1 MHSQS
6 QPAAN
11 DSSWAT
17 LKRLLGYVRDRK
29 SGLFLAILGMAGY
42 GAVDTTFVYSI
53 QPLID
58 DGLTGKNPSVLTWM
72 PFFVIGIVTLRGV
85 CNFLSDY
92 FMSWVGTHVVMKL
105 QREVFTHMMG
115 MPMSFFDRH
124 NTGNLLSKVTYDAG
138 QVSSAASSTLVSLVR
153 EGVTV
158 IGLLGMM
165 IYHSWQLSLIF
176 FVIGPIVGVMISM
189 ISKRF
194 RRVSKQIQHAMGK
207 ITTSTEQMLRGHKE
221 VLMFGGQQ
229 VESERFGKVSNHVRH
244 QNMKMVVVDAVGSP
258 LVQIIASS
266 ALAILLF
273 VAAMPEVREHLTAG
287 TFTLI
292 VTSMMMMM
300 KPLKNLTQINS
311 QFQRGIAAC
320 HSLFELIDQPLEPDT
335 GSHEVSRVQ
344 GRVEFRNV
352 TFTYPTKDQPALRN
366 VSLTIEPGQTVALVG
381 RSGSGKSTIA
391 SLLTRFY
398 DYSEGEVLLD
408 GVDIRE
414 YRLRALRRQ
423 FALVSQQV
431 HLFNDTVAN
440 NIAYAAAGS
449 YSREQIEEAAR
460 IANADEFIRKMP
472 EGYDSIIGENGSNLS
487 GGQRQRLAIAR
498 ALLRDAPVLLLDE
511 ATSALDTESER
522 HIQGALDNLARNRTT
537 LVIAHRL
544 STIEKANMILVVDEG
559 RIIERGTH
567 AELMAKGGAYAMLRQ
582 TQFGEQE
589 A

>member
-1 MHSQS
+1 MQRSSTLDVH
-6 QPAAN
+6 
-11 DSSWAT
+11 DSSWPI

-29 SGLFLAILGMAGY
+29 TGLFLAVLGMAGY

-58 DGLTGKNPSVLTWM
+58 DGLSGKDPSVLAWM
-72 PFFVIGIVTLRGV
+72 PWFVIGIVALRGI

-92 FMSWVGTHVVMKL
+92 FMSWVGTHVVMRL
-105 QREVFTHMMG
+105 QREVFSHLMG
-115 MPMSFFDRH
+115 MPMSFFDKH
-124 NTGNLLSKVTYDAG
+124 NTGHLLSKVTYDAG

-158 IGLLGMM
+158 LGLLGMM

-176 FVIGPIVGVMISM
+176 FVVGPIVGILISM

-194 RRVSKQIQHAMGK
+194 RRVSRQIQHAMGGL
-207 ITTSTEQMLRGHKE
+207 TTSTEQMLRGHRE

-229 VESERFGKVSNHVRH
+229 VEADRFAKVSDHMR
-244 QNMKMVVVDAVGSP
+244 QKNMKLVIVDAVGSP
-258 LVQIIASS
+258 LVQLIASS
-266 ALAILLF
+266 ALAVLLF
-273 VAAMPEVREHLTAG
+273 VAAMPSVRETLTPG

-300 KPLKNLTQINS
+300 KPLKSLTQINN
-311 QFQRGIAAC
+311 QFQRGMAAC
-320 HSLFELIDQPLEPDT
+320 QSLFELMDQPLENDT
-335 GSHEVSRVQ
+335 GTRELTRAH
-344 GRVEFRNV
+344 GRIEFHDV
-352 TFTYPTKDQPALRN
+352 TFTYPTKDQPALRH

-391 SLLTRFY
+391 ALLTRFY
-398 DYSEGEVLLD
+398 DIEHGQILLD
-408 GVDIRE
+408 GVDVRE
-414 YRLRALRRQ
+414 YRLHALRRQ

-440 NIAYAAAGS
+440 NIAYAADGVF
-449 YSREQIEEAAR
+449 SREQIEQAAR
-460 IANADEFIRKMP
+460 LANADEFIRKMP
-472 EGYDSIIGENGSNLS
+472 EGYDTVIGENGSNLS

-522 HIQGALDNLARNRTT
+522 YIQAALDNLSRDRST

-544 STIEKANMILVVDEG
+544 STIENADRILVVDEG
-559 RIIERGTH
+559 RIIEQGTH
-567 AELMAKGGAYAMLRQ
+567 AELIARGGAYAMLRQ
-582 TQFGEQE
+582 TQFGDT